1 MGRVKFILSVLPIN
15 KQKISMKKLINLQ
28 FLLLL
33 GLVLFLGSCQKE
45 DKEFIDETNNE
56 ETFTA
61 NSTITNLLRSAS
73 QNNGT
78 MDNIIDGSDCFSV
91 VFPIE
96 VFANGQKLTLESIND
111 LRLVQEIFDQFP
123 SDTDVLDIVFPI
135 QLVAEDFTIIDV
147 ANENEFASLIS
158 DCTNSIVDTYACVD
172 FVYPI
177 DCFIYNNNN
186 EQTGSIT
193 LNNAHEWLDYLLY
206 LQEGVYIAIDYPM
219 SVIVNGQ
226 TMSVNSNQELIDAI
240 SQADCS
246 NDGGGNTDPTDFENY
261 LTTGVWYVTY
271 FFDDY
276 DETSDFA
283 DYEFSFA
290 VDGTAEA
297 TNTSGSTAGTWDF
310 YVDSGVDKV
319 DLFFGTASP
328 LDEIDEDWEVLEATN
343 DIIRLKHI
351 SGGDGSIDF
360 LTYERTPYS
369 GGGGNTNDFIDNL
382 VNGSWYVNLLDDD
395 GNDETCDYVDY
406 EFVYNINGS
415 VTATSPSNT
424 KNGFWMVTDSGSGL
438 DLVLNFD
445 IVGQDDPFEDLNDD
459 WDVTGYDTQL
469 IQLMDVS
476 GGNGGTDYLNF
487 GRNPHTGC
495 GGGGGGQGLIDTLLN
510 GPWYVATYLDDGVDE
525 TYDYYGYNLTFNS
538 GGTVVADNGT
548 NTFNGT
554 WSVTGTSTLDLNLDF
569 GTQIPFDEFNDDW
582 DVLSYTETTINL
594 EDVSGGNGGTDTLI
608 LQKL

>member
-1 MGRVKFILSVLPIN
+1 MKNLIKIHFLALLS
-15 KQKISMKKLINLQ
+15 
-28 FLLLL
+28 
-33 GLVLFLGSCQKE
+33 LVLLFGSCQKE
-45 DKEFIDETNNE
+45 DKEFIDETDGE

-61 NSTITNLLRSAS
+61 NSTITGLLRSAS

-78 MDNIIDGSDCFSV
+78 QDNIIDGSSCFSV

-96 VFANGQKLTLESIND
+96 VFANGQKLLLQTLND
-111 LRLVQEIFDQFP
+111 VSQVQAIFDQFP
-123 SDTDVLDIVFPI
+123 SDNDTLEIVFPI
-135 QLVAEDFTIIDV
+135 QLVSEDFSVVTV
-147 ANENEFASLIS
+147 NNQTEFNSVIS
-158 DCTNSIVDTYACVD
+158 DCVNSIVDTYACVD

-177 DCFIYNNNN
+177 NCFVYNNNN
-186 EQTGSIT
+186 EQTGTIT
-193 LNNAHEWLDYLLY
+193 LNSAYEWFEYLIY
-206 LQEGVYIAIDYPM
+206 LQEGIYIAIDYPM

-226 TMSVNSNQELIDAI
+226 TITVNTNQELTNAI

-246 NDGGGNTDPTDFENY
+246 NDDGSSTNPTDFENY

-283 DYEFSFA
+283 DYEFTFA
-290 VDGTAEA
+290 VDGSAEA
-297 TNTSGSTAGTWDF
+297 SNSSGTTPGNWDF

-319 DLFFGTASP
+319 DLYFGTVSP
-328 LDEIDEDWEVLEATN
+328 LDEIDEDWEILEATN

-351 SGGDGSIDF
+351 SGGDGSVDF

-369 GGGGNTNDFIDNL
+369 GGGGNTNPFIENL
-382 VNGSWYVNLLDDD
+382 VNGSWYINLLNDD
-395 GNDETCDYVDY
+395 GNDETCDYVEY
-406 EFVYNINGS
+406 EFVYNLNGT

-424 KNGFWMVTDSGSGL
+424 KNGFWTVTDSSSGL

-445 IVGQDDPFEDLNDD
+445 VSGTNDPFEDLNDD
-459 WDVTGYDTQL
+459 WDVTNYDATI

-476 GGNGGTDYLNF
+476 GGNGGTDYLDF

-495 GGGGGGQGLIDTLLN
+495 GGGGQGLSDILLN
-510 GPWYVATYLDDGVDE
+510 GPWFVQTYLDDGVDE
-525 TYDYYGYNLTFNS
+525 TYDYYGYTLTFNS
-538 GGTVVADNGT
+538 GGAVVATNGT

-554 WSVTGTSTLDLNLDF
+554 WSVTTSTTPDLILDF
-569 GTQIPFDEFNDDW
+569 GTQVPFDEFNDDW

-594 EDVSGGNGGTDTLI
+594 EDVSGGGGGTDTLI
-608 LQKL
+608 FQKL

>member
-1 MGRVKFILSVLPIN
+1 
-15 KQKISMKKLINLQ
+15 MKNLIN
-28 FLLLL
+28 FRLLFFFGMMLI
-33 GLVLFLGSCQKE
+33 LGSCQKE

-61 NSTITNLLRSAS
+61 SSNLTTLLRSAS

-78 MDNIIDGSDCFSV
+78 QDNIIDGSDCFSV
-91 VFPIE
+91 VFPVE

-135 QLVAEDFTIIDV
+135 QVVTEDFTTIDV
-147 ANENEFASLIS
+147 ANANDFASLIS
-158 DCTNSIVDTYACVD
+158 NCTNSIADTYACVD

-177 DCFIYNNNN
+177 NCFIYNNNN

-193 LNNAHEWLDYLLY
+193 LNDAHEWLDYLLY
-206 LQEGVYIAIDYPM
+206 LQEGIYIAINYPM
-219 SVIVNGQ
+219 SVVVNGQ
-226 TMSVNSNQELIDAI
+226 TIVVNSNQELIDAI

-246 NDGGGNTDPTDFENY
+246 NDDGGGNTDPTDFENY
-261 LTTGVWYVTY
+261 LTSGVWYVTY
-271 FFDDY
+271 YFDDY

-283 DYEFSFA
+283 DYEFSFE
-290 VDGTAEA
+290 VDGSAEA
-297 TNTSGSTAGTWDF
+297 TNTSGSTPGTWDF
-310 YVDSGVDKV
+310 FVDSGVDKV

-351 SGGDGSIDF
+351 SGGDGSVDF

-369 GGGGNTNDFIDNL
+369 GGGGNTNAFIENL

-424 KNGFWMVTDSGSGL
+424 KSGFWTVTDSGSGL
-438 DLVLNFD
+438 DLVLNFEID
-445 IVGQDDPFEDLNDD
+445 NQDDPFEDLNDD
-459 WDVTGYDTQL
+459 WDVTDYDTQL
-469 IQLMDVS
+469 IQLMDIS

-487 GRNPHTGC
+487 GRDPFTGC
-495 GGGGGGQGLIDTLLN
+495 GGGGGGQDLIDVLLN
-510 GPWYVATYLDDGVDE
+510 GPWFVGTYLDDGVDE

-538 GGTVVADNGT
+538 GGSVVADNGT

-554 WSVTGTSTLDLNLDF
+554 WSVTGTTTLDLNLDF
-569 GTQIPFDEFNDDW
+569 GTQVPFDEFNDDW
-582 DVLSYTETTINL
+582 DVLSFTTTTINL
-594 EDVSGGNGGTDTLI
+594 EDVSGGNGGTDTLV